1 MKRHDIVTDI
11 ISMLGTVTPANGF
24 HSDFS
29 GRVVSWKSDQIPQ
42 GSDLVVQVQDVQAE
56 PGDRFNLPNVQFRL
70 ILNIVVFC
78 AAGNDTAEKIRLAM
92 DDIYRKI
99 ISSREA
105 LITNYGGIRLSLSGD
120 DMEVFEDD
128 IIAGVGIV
136 GLVLEYIELYTAAVP
151 VPPAPDPEEE

>member
-11 ISMLGTVTPANGF
+11 ISTLETVTPANGF

-70 ILNIVVFC
+70 VLNIVVFC

-136 GLVLEYIELYTAAVP
+136 GFVLEFIELYTPAVP
-151 VPPAPDPEEE
+151 LPPAPEEE